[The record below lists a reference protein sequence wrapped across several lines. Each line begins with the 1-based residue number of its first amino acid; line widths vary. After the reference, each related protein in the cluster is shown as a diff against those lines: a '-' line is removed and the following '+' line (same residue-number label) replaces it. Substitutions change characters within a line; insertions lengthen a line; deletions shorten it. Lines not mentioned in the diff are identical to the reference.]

1 MSTVAIAG
9 VIAVAFT
16 AGLLLAAIVNELERI
31 ADELARANALE
42 QQRQNEDREHR
53 GNVTQIRA
61 GRPGPPKP

>member
-42 QQRQNEDREHR
+42 QQRQLEDRARHS
-53 GNVTQIRA
+53 NVVAMRDRK
-61 GRPGPPKP
+61 GDR